1 MQEKETKKQQ
11 KGKTTIQ
18 QTDQFKSEQK
28 EKRSGK
34 VTLKDIAKDAG
45 VSVAAV
51 SLILNDKPCRISE
64 ENKQLVKR
72 IAKERKYVVNQA
84 ARALV
89 TKKSNTL
96 ALVLPDIKNHFFAHL
111 AQKLE
116 KLCRTQ
122 GYDLMFANTDD
133 VFENDRKLL
142 TRLAARGVDGIFVIP
157 SNESYLH
164 QEAYEKHL
172 LSLDVPYVML
182 DRTFPAWKCNQVV
195 YDNFRGGYEG
205 AKYLLE
211 CGHRKIACVYIDDH
225 GGNGTL
231 RLNGFMKAMKETGV
245 EIKPEYLIDGDN
257 RFEGGYAAAEKIL
270 RSDVTAAFITNEMM
284 TLGFL
289 NKSYEMKK
297 HIPSDCSIVS
307 YDDSLKEYLFGL
319 ELTTIAQNLDE
330 MAKEAARVMLRL
342 LADKRKRQEQVVLQP
357 QLIVRKSVEVI
368 RETANQ

>member
-1 MQEKETKKQQ
+1 MQEKETRQVERTKSDRAG
-11 KGKTTIQ
+11 KGSK
-18 QTDQFKSEQK
+18 
-28 EKRSGK
+28 K
-34 VTLKDIAKDAG
+34 VTLKDIARDAG

-72 IAKERKYVVNQA
+72 IAKERRYVVNQA

-116 KLCRTQ
+116 NLCRAR

-133 VFENDRKLL
+133 VFENEQKLL

-164 QEAYEKHL
+164 QEEYEKHL
-172 LSLDVPYVML
+172 LGLDVPYVML
-182 DRTFPAWKCNQVV
+182 DRTFPSWNSNQVI
-195 YDNFRGGYEG
+195 YDNFQGGYEG
-205 AKYLLE
+205 AKHLLE
-211 CGHRKIACVYIDDH
+211 CGHRKIACVYTEDH

-231 RLNGFMKAMKETGV
+231 RLNGFKKAMEEAGV
-245 EIKPEYLIDGDN
+245 LIKDEYLIDGDN
-257 RFEGGYAAAEKIL
+257 RFEGGYTAAEKIY

-289 NKSYEMKK
+289 NKSHELKK
-297 HIPSDCSIVS
+297 QIPQDCSVVS
-307 YDDSLKEYLFGL
+307 YDDSLKEYLFGV
-319 ELTTIAQNLDE
+319 ELTTIAQDLDQ
-330 MAKEAARVMLRL
+330 MAKEAATLMLHRL
-342 LADKRKRQEQVVLQP
+342 EGRKKYREQVILQP
-357 QLIVRKSVEVI
+357 NLIVRKSVQSNVKENV
-368 RETANQ
+368 